1 MAIGQITYHNKQ
13 TTKNSVLASS
23 PLPVGTPLEHILIIF
38 FKVLGVLVGFWTKCF
53 CTLPDLGGFLLPRG
67 FLYRIILYYARHIS
81 SEFTKL
87 NLQKPK
93 WYDNQTTIAVR
104 RHGMYIPSSKFFAK
118 FFLAFSHC
126 FLLSEPPS
134 IHFLWCWPG
143 LYSCLWLFQ
152 GLWLCGSVDLC
163 PCFVPALVCLP
174 LGPCVPSG
182 STFLVLVPWSP
193 GCSIIPTRMFNGS
206 GLMPLPA

>member
-1 MAIGQITYHNKQ
+1 MALGRWKCHKAVTSCDVTCLWHFYCSQAFNPSEKRHKGEIAKLRDMVVAEARQGRSWNTF
-13 TTKNSVLASS
+13 
-23 PLPVGTPLEHILIIF
+23 IF
-38 FKVLGVLVGFWTKCF
+38 SHR
-53 CTLPDLGGFLLPRG
+53 DLRF
-67 FLYRIILYYARHIS
+67 YYARHIS

>member
-1 MAIGQITYHNKQ
+1 MFSKFS
-13 TTKNSVLASS
+13 KNFLMFWKTFLSFPIFFWSFTRIFILSN
-23 PLPVGTPLEHILIIF
+23 GTPHTHRGRSWNTFIF
-38 FKVLGVLVGFWTKCF
+38 SHR
-53 CTLPDLGGFLLPRG
+53 DLRF
-67 FLYRIILYYARHIS
+67 YYARHIS